1 MTESD
6 DDELR
11 MVLQRLVRRIRINR
25 AVGDLGD
32 TQLSVLFHLD
42 RLGPQTPGDLAALER
57 VTPPSMNRTVNGLE
71 EGGHVVRAKSVDDAR
86 KVLVDLTPSA
96 HDLLVDVRAQRT
108 AWFSQHL
115 ATLDATE
122 RERLE
127 DVIPILRKLADS

>member
-1 MTESD
+1 MPESD

-11 MVLQRLVRRIRINR
+11 LVLQRLARRIRINR

-32 TQLSVLFHLD
+32 SQLSVLFHLD
-42 RLGPQTPGDLAALER
+42 RLGPQTPGDLAILER

-115 ATLDATE
+115 AALEASERSRLDA
-122 RERLE
+122 
-127 DVIPILRKLADS
+127 VIPILRKLADS